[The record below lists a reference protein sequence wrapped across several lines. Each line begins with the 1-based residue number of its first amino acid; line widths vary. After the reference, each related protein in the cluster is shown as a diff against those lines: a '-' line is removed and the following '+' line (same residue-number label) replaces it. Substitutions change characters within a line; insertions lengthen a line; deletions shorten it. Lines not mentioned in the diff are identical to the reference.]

1 MTSQG
6 SVVRPLERDD
16 ETGFDLFCEE
26 NGAISGMAARPTERV
41 TESWGSLDM
50 APPQRVGGGRNP
62 DNHPASDPKWRGER
76 QKGLR

>member
-50 APPQRVGGGRNP
+50 APPQRVGGGETQTITRLQIQNGGAK
-62 DNHPASDPKWRGER
+62 DRRA
-76 QKGLR
+76 